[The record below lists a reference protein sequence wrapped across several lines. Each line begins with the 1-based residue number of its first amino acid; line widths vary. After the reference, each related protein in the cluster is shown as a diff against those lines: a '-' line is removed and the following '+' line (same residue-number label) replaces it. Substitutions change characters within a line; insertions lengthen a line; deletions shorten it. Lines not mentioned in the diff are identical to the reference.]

1 MDTLSPLQSLFG
13 KSPFK
18 ALQQHMRK
26 VNECAEQLPTL
37 IDAVVAGDRNQVQ
50 AIATRIQE
58 LEKEAETMEND
69 LFLHLPKS
77 LFMAVD
83 RRDLLVILDFNDE
96 VADECLRLANRLLV
110 AQHPPSTAVG
120 EELKDATRKCLHVV
134 QQSKRIME
142 EMDELVET
150 GFAGREAKLV
160 MGLIEEL
167 GAARKD
173 AEGTMQRLAGR
184 LFEVEGAVA
193 PLAVIYW
200 SQVLDELSRIPAAAD
215 KAGSRVRLLLA
226 R

>member
-1 MDTLSPLQSLFG
+1 MSPLQSLFG

-26 VNECAEQLPTL
+26 VNECAELLPAL
-37 IDAVVAGDRNQVQ
+37 VDAVVAGDKAQVQ
-50 AIATRIQE
+50 SAAARIQE
-58 LEKEAETMEND
+58 LEKEAENMEND

-77 LFMAVD
+77 LFMSVD

-96 VADECLRLANRLLV
+96 VADECLRVANRLLV
-110 AQHPPSTAVG
+110 APQVPSVRIG
-120 EELKDATRKCLHVV
+120 EGLKGAAQQCVSVV
-134 QQSKRIME
+134 QHAKRIME

-150 GFAGREAKLV
+150 GFSGREAKLV

-167 GAARKD
+167 AAAKKS
-173 AEGTMQRLAGR
+173 AESALQQLLGV
-184 LFEVEGAVA
+184 LFESDPSTS
-193 PLAVIYW
+193 PLAVVYW
-200 SQVLDELSRIPAAAD
+200 SQVMDEMAKIPAAAD